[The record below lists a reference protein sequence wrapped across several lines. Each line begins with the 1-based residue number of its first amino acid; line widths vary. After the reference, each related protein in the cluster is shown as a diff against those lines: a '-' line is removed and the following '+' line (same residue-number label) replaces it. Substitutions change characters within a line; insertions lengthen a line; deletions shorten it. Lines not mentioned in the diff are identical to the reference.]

1 MPGFLFSKVQRSLV
15 VFRKAGTTVSAP
27 SQPAAATPGAIL
39 AIVVTIFFAIVVPE
53 SPKWLY
59 TWEHFDES
67 KENLAYV
74 GKSNGMQ
81 EERVARIRNLT
92 FDLEQL
98 EK

>member
-1 MPGFLFSKVQRSLV
+1 M
-15 VFRKAGTTVSAP
+15 
-27 SQPAAATPGAIL
+27 
-39 AIVVTIFFAIVVPE
+39 PE

-59 TWEHFDES
+59 TWEQFDES

-92 FDLEQL
+92 FDLE
-98 EK
+98 